1 MTDIHTRRA
10 PTPPSAGTTEVAWV
24 HCQCEYLLG
33 PTAGL
38 TRRLEALRTLCA
50 LVDCITEPL
59 AWVYGD
65 RWMPRAT
72 DEALRSVIRD
82 MGDV

>member
-1 MTDIHTRRA
+1 MTDLHARRA
-10 PTPPSAGTTEVAWV
+10 SADTTEVSWL

-33 PTAGL
+33 PRAGL
-38 TRRLEALRTLCA
+38 TIRLEALRTLCA

-72 DEALRSVIRD
+72 GAALAAVIRD
-82 MGDV
+82 MGDVG